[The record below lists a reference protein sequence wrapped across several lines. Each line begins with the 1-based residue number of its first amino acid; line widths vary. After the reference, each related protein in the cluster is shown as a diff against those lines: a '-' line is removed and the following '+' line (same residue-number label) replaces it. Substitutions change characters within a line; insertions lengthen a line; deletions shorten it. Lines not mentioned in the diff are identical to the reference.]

1 MTAKEFEI
9 QHALG
14 TLKIVWRT
22 DNIEPRTSVLKC
34 EKWCLKDLVIN
45 GEVYMIPK
53 DSPLHTFALFLYNPN
68 EFNRLK
74 EMLINEGILT

>member
-1 MTAKEFEI
+1 MTAKEFDI

-14 TLKIVWRT
+14 TLKIVWRMPDT
-22 DNIEPRTSVLKC
+22 DPRTSVLKC

-45 GEVYMIPK
+45 GKGYMIPK
-53 DSPLHTFALFLYNPN
+53 DSPLHTFALFLWDPN
-68 EFNRLK
+68 KFNRLK